1 MVDNHVH
8 VNGEFGED
16 EDDFTE
22 CGRFSLL
29 ESLARRDEQDRA
41 LALDRLERALRSWRE
56 KAADVGGSR
65 EAQKLLREHLW
76 SALALRWNS
85 PFVDIRLR
93 MGKLLEDARVSGRG
107 IYNARGVGDIV
118 ACEVHL

>member
-1 MVDNHVH
+1 MADNHVH
-8 VNGEFGED
+8 INGEFEED
-16 EDDFTE
+16 EEDFTE

-29 ESLARRDEQDRA
+29 EALARRDEQDRA

-56 KAADVGGSR
+56 KAADLDNGDSESAR
-65 EAQKLLREHLW
+65 DAEKMLREHLW

-93 MGKLLEDARVSGRG
+93 MGKLLEDARVSGP
-107 IYNARGVGDIV
+107 A
-118 ACEVHL
+118 L

>member
-16 EDDFTE
+16 EEDFTE

-29 ESLARRDEQDRA
+29 EALARRDEQDRA

-56 KAADVGGSR
+56 RAADGAGEPESESAR
-65 EAQKLLREHLW
+65 EAEKMLREHLW

-93 MGKLLEDARVSGRG
+93 MGKLLEDAQVSG
-107 IYNARGVGDIV
+107 
-118 ACEVHL
+118 